1 MMSRLSGP
9 SRPPA
14 AGGKPRRLVILLHG
28 LGADGNDLI
37 GLAPYWARLLPDAE
51 FLSPNAPFPCDMAP
65 YGYQWFSSQDRS
77 REAVLGGVR
86 AAAPILDAFID
97 EALAERGLADSD
109 LALVGFS
116 QGTMMSLFVG
126 LRRDEP
132 VAGIV
137 GFSGRLL
144 APDLLASELRS
155 RPPIL
160 LVHGTE
166 DPLVPYSLARR
177 GGSRAQGRR
186 RTGRDGDL
194 RRHRPFDRRGRAAAR
209 RLFLTKRAQRDD
221 ALTTPSPERKGSR
234 TAMIL
239 GESHSAAPSTR
250 PSTLPSRSI
259 SKAGRQPSHL
269 EGAPDDALGI
279 EIDLDRFEP
288 ELGDE
293 RLDDLAAAAVL
304 GDREH
309 GDPVAE
315 ARLQPFERRHLAQAR
330 LAPGGPEIDE
340 DKLALE
346 IGEPTGFPGGV
357 GQANCRSR
365 ERGG

>member
-1 MMSRLSGP
+1 MMPRLSGP

-14 AGGKPRRLVILLHG
+14 SGGKPRRLVILLHG

-77 REAVLGGVR
+77 PDAVLGGVR

-97 EALAERGLADSD
+97 EALEQLGLGSGE

-126 LRRDEP
+126 LRRAEP

-144 APDLLASELRS
+144 APELLASELRS

-166 DPLVPYSLARR
+166 DPLVPYSSLAAAETTLKAAGVPVETVTSVGIGHSIDDQGLRR
-177 GGSRAQGRR
+177 GGQ
-186 RTGRDGDL
+186 
-194 RRHRPFDRRGRAAAR
+194 
-209 RLFLTKRAQRDD
+209 FLKKV
-221 ALTTPSPERKGSR
+221 LSGTTP
-234 TAMIL
+234 
-239 GESHSAAPSTR
+239 
-250 PSTLPSRSI
+250 
-259 SKAGRQPSHL
+259 
-269 EGAPDDALGI
+269 
-279 EIDLDRFEP
+279 
-288 ELGDE
+288 
-293 RLDDLAAAAVL
+293 
-304 GDREH
+304 
-309 GDPVAE
+309 
-315 ARLQPFERRHLAQAR
+315 
-330 LAPGGPEIDE
+330 
-340 DKLALE
+340 
-346 IGEPTGFPGGV
+346 
-357 GQANCRSR
+357 
-365 ERGG
+365 